1 MKDPYLCIV
10 NEIRRNL
17 RPNWATEIEAFF
29 AFCRRLPALSQQF
42 EEILEKIFGIL
53 PKSLY
58 LCNVDKNKQRLS
70 DNMFNNL
77 KL

>member
-1 MKDPYLCIV
+1 ML
-10 NEIRRNL
+10 ETMTTL
-17 RPNWATEIEAFF
+17 RQWDATEIEAFF
-29 AFCRRLPALSQQF
+29 AFCRKLPALSQQF
-42 EEILEKIFGIL
+42 EEFLEKIFGIL
-53 PKSLY
+53 PESLY

>member
-1 MKDPYLCIV
+1 ML
-10 NEIRRNL
+10 ETMTTL
-17 RPNWATEIEAFF
+17 RQWVATEIEAFF
-29 AFCRRLPALSQQF
+29 AFCRKMPALSQQL

-53 PKSLY
+53 PESSY
-58 LCNVDKNKQRLS
+58 LCNVDWNRQRLS